1 LKRLFKKAFA
11 ERKVQSETETDT
23 VTELEEQLRLST
35 IATHIEVDKE
45 QGDFYYRLKDEFA
58 ALCECASIW
67 DVKSHQATDKFHER
81 TTANIRVARQS
92 VKFTISNC
100 DLIQWEQTVPHL
112 QNAKGGDFYLS
123 GLHSVP
129 SCARGVSVIE

>member
-45 QGDFYYRLKDEFA
+45 QGDFYYRLKDEFPRYA
-58 ALCECASIW
+58 NAL
-67 DVKSHQATDKFHER
+67 
-81 TTANIRVARQS
+81 
-92 VKFTISNC
+92 
-100 DLIQWEQTVPHL
+100 LY
-112 QNAKGGDFYLS
+112 GM
-123 GLHSVP
+123 
-129 SCARGVSVIE
+129 